1 MLNIL
6 CVVHFTTIV
15 CGYTQ
20 INTCYLYYYYFLMW
34 VNHLNLSM
42 TCGKIRSWTED
53 DAHLEQF
60 WQGGQLSQGGE
71 PHVDHAEELQLLVVI

>member
-1 MLNIL
+1 
-6 CVVHFTTIV
+6 
-15 CGYTQ
+15 
-20 INTCYLYYYYFLMW
+20 
-34 VNHLNLSM
+34 M
-42 TCGKIRSWTED
+42 TCGKIRSWTGD

>member
-1 MLNIL
+1 MARR
-6 CVVHFTTIV
+6 
-15 CGYTQ
+15 
-20 INTCYLYYYYFLMW
+20 INTFFTCITCLFFMW
-34 VNHLNLSM
+34 VNHLDLSM
-42 TCGKIRSWTED
+42 TSGKIGSWTED

>member
-1 MLNIL
+1 MRRPLDYYSMWLDRLIL
-6 CVVHFTTIV
+6 FTCITF
-15 CGYTQ
+15 C
-20 INTCYLYYYYFLMW
+20 FMW

>member
-1 MLNIL
+1 MRRPLDYYSMWLDRLIL
-6 CVVHFTTIV
+6 FTCITF
-15 CGYTQ
+15 C
-20 INTCYLYYYYFLMW
+20 FMW

-42 TCGKIRSWTED
+42 TCGKIRSWTGD